1 MYDDLESKT
10 SLSTSFVGTLG
21 SPCMVQQG
29 AWHMVRFYLWNILVK
44 KTVAI
49 NWEHRIMNRDCIGNL
64 FKIEF
69 YQACDT
75 I

>member
-1 MYDDLESKT
+1 MYGAAGCLAHGT
-10 SLSTSFVGTLG
+10 FLFVEY
-21 SPCMVQQG
+21 
-29 AWHMVRFYLWNILVK
+29 FVK